1 MKKVA
6 EPYELS
12 RTDWEIL
19 GEVSR
24 SPGSISELAERI
36 HKSPPVITESVNRLI
51 SKGYLDE
58 EKSLNR
64 RMVKLSERKH
74 AQLLRELL
82 VKYPHVP
89 WEDLLSF
96 SGIIPLLRLKLG
108 SMPLLVSR
116 STEWRALRN
125 LMSHGII
132 SEKDNTLEINPRFGK
147 AGEFIN
153 EFQNYY
159 SLKLARE
166 VSDKAVI
173 VWSKGASFIIRV
185 PEDVTVPDNRFKPTA
200 TTEMPEYGIPLISNF
215 KFYFYSPLAK
225 KITPEETV
233 LHTLLTDGITNT
245 TYALILMTKISIDRK
260 KLLWKAEEYGLR
272 PQVQAMIDFLDG
284 RKTSSSVSLPKWSEF
299 AEKARDYGALK

>member
-19 GEVSR
+19 GQVSQ
-24 SPGSISELAERI
+24 SPGSISELAGRI
-36 HKSPPVITESVNRLI
+36 HKSPPVVTESVNRLI
-51 SKGYLDE
+51 SKGLVDE
-58 EKSLNR
+58 EKGLNR
-64 RMVKLSERKH
+64 RLVRLSERKH

-82 VKYPHVP
+82 LKYPRVP

-96 SGIIPLLRLKLG
+96 SGIIPLLRLELG
-108 SMPLLVSR
+108 TVPLSVSR

-132 SEKDNTLEINPRFGK
+132 SRKDDTFEINPKFGK

-159 SLKLARE
+159 NLNQARE
-166 VSDKAVI
+166 ASDKAVI
-173 VWSKGASFIIRV
+173 VWSRGPSFIIRV
-185 PEDVTVPDNRFKPTA
+185 PEEAMIRDNRFKPTA
-200 TTEMPEYGIPLISNF
+200 TTKMPEYGIPLVSSS

-225 KITPEETV
+225 EIAPEDTV

-245 TYALILMTKISIDRK
+245 TYALILMAKISVDRK
-260 KLLWKAEEYGLR
+260 KLLRKAEEYDLK
-272 PQVQAMIDFLDG
+272 PQVQGMIDFLEG
-284 RKTSSSVSLPKWSEF
+284 KKTTPSLNLPTWSEF

>member
-19 GEVSR
+19 GQVSN
-24 SPGSISELAERI
+24 SPGSISELANRI
-36 HKSPPVITESVNRLI
+36 HRSPPVVMKSVNRLI
-51 SKGYLDE
+51 SKGFVDE
-58 EKSLNR
+58 EKGPNR
-64 RMVKLSERKH
+64 REVKLSERKH

-82 VKYPHVP
+82 LKYPQVP

-96 SGIIPLLRLKLG
+96 SGIIPLVRIELRG
-108 SMPLLVSR
+108 IPLLVSR

-132 SEKDNTLEINPRFGK
+132 SKKDNTLEINPRFEK

-159 SLKLARE
+159 NLRLARE
-166 VSDKAVI
+166 ASAKAVI
-173 VWSKGASFIIRV
+173 AWSKGPNFIIRV
-185 PEDVTVPDNRFKPTA
+185 PEDVSIPDHRFKPTA
-200 TTEMPEYGIPLISNF
+200 TTKLPEYGIPLVSNL
-215 KFYFYSPLAK
+215 KFYYYSPITK
-225 KITPEETV
+225 EVTPEDTV

-245 TYALILMTKISIDRK
+245 TYALILMAKTSIDRK
-260 KLLWKAEEYGLR
+260 KLVRKAEEYGLG
-272 PQVQAMIDFLDG
+272 PQVKAMIDFLDG
-284 RKTSSSVSLPKWSEF
+284 RKSSDSMILPKWSEF